1 MAARLVE
8 TPEGLGLVDDDAPE
22 LSPLVIDLASPRRLT
37 KKDDLI
43 KALGWEKG
51 LRTVVDATGGLGRDA
66 LAMATYGFSVT
77 ACERHPLVQA
87 LWRDALARH
96 QPERLRFVEADGATF
111 LSSLVDDERPEVV
124 YLDPMYP
131 HGPRRALQQRELRIL
146 RAAVVDDVDDVDAV
160 DDDAAATAAVAKHI
174 ADVGNLFSAALA
186 AAKRRVVVKR
196 PRWAEPLGPKPHHTW
211 DGASTRYDLYMV

>member
-1 MAARLVE
+1 MAARLVD
-8 TPEGLGLVDDDAPE
+8 TAEGLGLVDDEAPE

-51 LRTVVDATGGLGRDA
+51 LRTVVDATAGLGRDA

-87 LWRDALARH
+87 LWRDAIARH

-111 LSSLVDDERPEVV
+111 LTSLVDDDRPEVV

-146 RAAVVDDVDDVDAV
+146 RTAVVDAV
-160 DDDAAATAAVAKHI
+160 DADAAGP
-174 ADVGNLFSAALA
+174 DVGKLFSAALA
-186 AAKRRVVVKR
+186 AATRRVVVKR

>member
-1 MAARLVE
+1 MAARLID
-8 TPEGLGLVDDDAPE
+8 TPEGIGLVDDEAPE

-51 LRTVVDATGGLGRDA
+51 LRTVVDATAGLGRDA

-96 QPERLRFVEADGATF
+96 QAERLRFVEADGATF
-111 LSSLVDDERPEVV
+111 LASLVDEDRPEVV

-146 RAAVVDDVDDVDAV
+146 RAAVVDNTDGDNANDGA
-160 DDDAAATAAVAKHI
+160 AAVA
-174 ADVGNLFSAALA
+174 DVGKLFSAALA